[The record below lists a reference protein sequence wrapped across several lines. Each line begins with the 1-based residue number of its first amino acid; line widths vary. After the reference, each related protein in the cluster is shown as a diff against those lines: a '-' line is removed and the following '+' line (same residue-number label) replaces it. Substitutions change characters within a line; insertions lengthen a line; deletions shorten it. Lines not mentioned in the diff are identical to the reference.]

1 MANNGISRFNDTDLN
16 HTGMESFN
24 NGDMTLI
31 DGISQLP
38 DDNSKYLDNVII
50 ILVYDGSFMLDYDTQ
65 RVEMHGGD
73 VFVGQ
78 PGKVVSNYLIS
89 RDLDCRIICIRQKPF
104 AHIMYASKTVWT
116 DLIYIKENPVIGV
129 GAEKMETLKMY
140 YTLLKDKITDTDTP
154 FYKDTIEGLF
164 SAFTFE
170 VLGILEKRHHS
181 VKQMSREIRHGD
193 LLYKEFTELLAE
205 SGGRLHSV
213 EEMADQLHVTA
224 KYLSAVVRKSS
235 GRKAY
240 DIIRDS
246 ITQAIEQRL
255 RYSDK
260 SVKAIAW
267 ELGYDNLSFF
277 GRFCRNN
284 LGCSPNEYRRRF
296 PHSRQDAQ

>member
-1 MANNGISRFNDTDLN
+1 MANNGINRFTDADLEQTHVLSYSNDT
-16 HTGMESFN
+16 MV
-24 NGDMTLI
+24 LI
-31 DGISQLP
+31 DRISELP
-38 DDNSKYLDNVII
+38 EDNSKFLDNVII
-50 ILVYDGSFMLDYDTQ
+50 ILVCDGSFMLDYNGARQ
-65 RVEMHGGD
+65 GLHGGD

-78 PGKVVSNYLIS
+78 PGMVVSDYLMS

-116 DLIYIKENPVIGV
+116 DLIYIKDNPVISV
-129 GAEKMETLKMY
+129 GRDEMETLKTY
-140 YTLLKDKITDTDTP
+140 YNLLKDKIPHTGTP

-170 VLGILEKRHHS
+170 ILGILESRHHS
-181 VKQMSREIRHGD
+181 FRQMSREIHSGD
-193 LLYKEFTELLAE
+193 LLYKEFTDLLAE
-205 SGGRLHSV
+205 SGGRIHSV
-213 EEMADQLHVTA
+213 NEMADQLHVTA

-255 RYSDK
+255 RYTDK
-260 SVKAIAW
+260 NVKAIAW
-267 ELGYDNLSFF
+267 ELGFDNLSFF

-284 LGCSPNEYRRRF
+284 LGCSPNEYRRRMKGK
-296 PHSRQDAQ
+296 